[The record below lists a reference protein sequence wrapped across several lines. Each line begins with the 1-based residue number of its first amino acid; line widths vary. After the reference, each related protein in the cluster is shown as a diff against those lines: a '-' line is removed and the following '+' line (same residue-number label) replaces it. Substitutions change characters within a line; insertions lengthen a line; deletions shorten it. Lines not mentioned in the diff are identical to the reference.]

1 MNRPKTSTRYVSVDD
16 ARPASANYHANAL
29 ARGVALLEL
38 LAGGPQPQTLND
50 LSGSTGL
57 PKSTLIRLLSVLVEM
72 GYLVRVDDRPSF
84 RLGSKVQGLATAYL
98 ASLDLTKIAGKYLSS
113 LAEDTGQTANLGVL
127 DGAEVLHV
135 CVSEPDRP
143 IRFTTAVGSRDCTYA
158 TGLGRM
164 LLARMDPNKISSCLP
179 PEPFPAFTDNTM
191 TTFDQLKRELRRVT
205 RRGYALDDNERNV
218 GLRCVA
224 VPIELDGEC
233 MAALSVSGP
242 SGEFTPARQ
251 KYFVELLNEVGVQLA
266 ADPDFG
272 AALVDLHRTLRPAAS
287 DTPRLVVA

>member
-1 MNRPKTSTRYVSVDD
+1 MKQPKTSKRYVSVDD

-38 LAGGPQPQTLND
+38 LAGGPQPQTLNE
-50 LSGSTGL
+50 LSDSTGL

-72 GYLVRVDDRPSF
+72 GYIVRADERPSF

-98 ASLDLTKIAGKYLSS
+98 ASLDLTEIAGKYLSS

-127 DGAEVLHV
+127 DGGEVLHV
-135 CVSEPDRP
+135 CVREPDRP
-143 IRFTTAVGSRDCTYA
+143 IRFTTLVGSRDCTYA

-164 LLARMDPNKISSCLP
+164 LLARMDPNEISSCLP

-191 TTFDQLKRELRRVT
+191 TSFDQLKRELGRV
-205 RRGYALDDNERNV
+205 RQRGYAYDDNERNV

-224 VPIELDGEC
+224 GPVELDGEC
-233 MAALSVSGP
+233 LAALSVSGP
-242 SGEFTPARQ
+242 SGEFTPAKQ
-251 KYFVELLNEVGVQLA
+251 KHFAELITEVAGQLA
-266 ADPDFG
+266 ADPDFD
-272 AALVDLHRTLRPAAS
+272 AALRALHRILRPAVS
-287 DTPRLVVA
+287 DTPKLVVA